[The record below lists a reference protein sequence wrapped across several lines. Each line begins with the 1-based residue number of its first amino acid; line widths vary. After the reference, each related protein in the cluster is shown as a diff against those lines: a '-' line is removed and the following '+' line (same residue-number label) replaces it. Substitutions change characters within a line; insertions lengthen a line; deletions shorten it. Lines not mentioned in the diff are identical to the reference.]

1 MPCECVASMYAPR
14 SIMAHYLNFILQKT
28 LSPCLPPRLPERP
41 KLPLRYP
48 IISTKKLVDL
58 SDAPVPPPRATPA
71 PVSSMH
77 FVSNITKNEDN
88 AAVDFH
94 TSTISFTEGKDK
106 AKLKLTTSTNQ
117 RKLPQNNTPAP
128 CNGSALKLSA
138 PTVVNRLSQD
148 HSRPVRSM
156 PWPAASLHLYP
167 VRGRLQEVIVLCAL
181 VIVSI
186 LFAYLMQIYV

>member
-1 MPCECVASMYAPR
+1 MYAPR
-14 SIMAHYLNFILQKT
+14 STVAHYLNFILQKT

-48 IISTKKLVDL
+48 IISTKKLVDI

-71 PVSSMH
+71 PVNSMH
-77 FVSNITKNEDN
+77 FVSNITKNESN

-117 RKLPQNNTPAP
+117 RKLPQTSTPAR
-128 CNGSALKLSA
+128 CNGSAPKLSSSV
-138 PTVVNRLSQD
+138 VVNRLSQD
-148 HSRPVRSM
+148 HSRLVRAV
-156 PWPAASLHLYP
+156 PWPPAPRHLNP
-167 VRGRLQEVIVLCAL
+167 VRGKLLEVIVLCAL
-181 VIVSI
+181 VIIST
-186 LFAYLMQIYV
+186 LLAYVKQIYF

>member
-1 MPCECVASMYAPR
+1 
-14 SIMAHYLNFILQKT
+14 MAHYLNFILQKT

-48 IISTKKLVDL
+48 IISTKKLVDI

-71 PVSSMH
+71 PVNSMH
-77 FVSNITKNEDN
+77 FVSNITKNEN
-88 AAVDFH
+88 NTAVDFH

-117 RKLPQNNTPAP
+117 RKMPQTNTPAP

-138 PTVVNRLSQD
+138 PTLVNRLSQD
-148 HSRPVRSM
+148 HSRSARSM
-156 PWPAASLHLYP
+156 PWSPASLHLYP

-186 LFAYLMQIYV
+186 LFAYVKQIY